1 MESAAKRRRDRNAS
15 VGYMPK
21 QDDKIFLRIPKED
34 TPKKRVLHPCVVVT
48 VEDDVYVIRL
58 EEPCSALD
66 LATDVALHFEERR
79 KFWQQAGRVVRKDAR
94 EPLVFAVQTMGAPV
108 SAEARQCFRVSCL
121 GANIRATIDE
131 EEGCEVVDLSATG
144 FAFYGRRDYGLGS
157 RVRVALTHNGR
168 GYLGHGTI
176 QSSRRMTPKT
186 TRYGVHCTDTNQ
198 DTLAKSLAA
207 INLAVQAEQ
216 QRRMAAKASG

>member
-1 MESAAKRRRDRNAS
+1 ML
-15 VGYMPK
+15 K
-21 QDDKIFLRIPKED
+21 QDDKIFLRIPKQD
-34 TPKKRVLHPCVVVT
+34 SPNKRVLRPCIVLL
-48 VEDDVYVIRL
+48 VEGDVCSIRL
-58 EEPCSALD
+58 EEACPALE
-66 LATDVALHFEERR
+66 LASDVALHFEERR
-79 KFWQQAGRVVRKDAR
+79 KFWQQSARVIQRDAR
-94 EPLVFAVQTMGAPV
+94 EPLVVGVQLQGAAV

-121 GANIRATIDE
+121 GANIRATIDQ

-144 FAFYGRRDYGLGS
+144 FAFYARRDYDLAS
-157 RVRVALTHNGR
+157 RVRVELTHNGR
-168 GYLGHGTI
+168 SYLGHGTI

-207 INLAVQAEQ
+207 INLSVQGEQ

>member
-1 MESAAKRRRDRNAS
+1 
-15 VGYMPK
+15 MPK
-21 QDDKIFLRIPKED
+21 QEDKIFLRIPKRD
-34 TPKKRVLHPCVVVT
+34 TPKKRVLLPCVVLG
-48 VEDDVYVIRL
+48 VEEDVCALRL
-58 EEPCSALD
+58 DEACSALE

-79 KFWQQAGRVVRKDAR
+79 KFWQQAGRVVRMDAG
-94 EPLVFAVQTMGAPV
+94 EPLLLGVQQLGAPV

-121 GANIRATIDE
+121 GANIKATIDE

-144 FAFYGRRDYGLGS
+144 FAFYGRRDYDLGS
-157 RVRVALTHNGR
+157 QVRVALTYGGR
-168 GYLGHGTI
+168 VYLGHGTL

-186 TRYGVHCTDTNQ
+186 TRYGVYCTDIKQ

-216 QRRMAAKASG
+216 QRRMAAKAGG